1 MNIKSHAFRLTI
13 TVIAFVMGFSVYRC
27 FDKVEQ
33 FSTSAWFGTIKRFIP
48 FQSGDEGPRS
58 SRCGQAALCSLT
70 GEYYLSE
77 DRLPIGFTDF
87 GHLELL
93 DGGGEDGSW
102 PQAGVRTPSTGT
114 VYADKAY
121 RIRKISTSLDAVTF
135 ETEVNNGI
143 SYRFTGRVRQ
153 TDERDGSSHESR
165 TGDIIGKLEKLR
177 NGTVVASMESTFY
190 LFGR

>member
-1 MNIKSHAFRLTI
+1 MKLLVLLFAFW
-13 TVIAFVMGFSVYRC
+13 AFVTPGLAQKPAYQIPEIVGEFVHI
-27 FDKVEQ
+27 FDPNESSERLAEAKDWYTNDHT
-33 FSTSAWFGTIKRFIP
+33 FIK
-48 FQSGDEGPRS
+48 
-58 SRCGQAALCSLT
+58 
-70 GEYYLSE
+70 
-77 DRLPIGFTDF
+77 
-87 GHLELL
+87 
-93 DGGGEDGSW
+93 GEDGSW